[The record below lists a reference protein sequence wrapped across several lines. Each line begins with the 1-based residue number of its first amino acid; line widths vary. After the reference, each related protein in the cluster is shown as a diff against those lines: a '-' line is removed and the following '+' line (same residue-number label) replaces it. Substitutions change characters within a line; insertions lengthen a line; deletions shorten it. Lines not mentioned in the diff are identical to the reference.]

1 MPVNSSING
10 VKHNAKMQSGKV
22 INSGKF
28 FADTFS
34 HKKKAMIWMEMVR
47 VIILKYQRP

>member
-10 VKHNAKMQSGKV
+10 IKHNAKMQSGKV

-28 FADTFS
+28 FAETFS
-34 HKKKAMIWMEMVR
+34 HKKKAMMWMEMVR
-47 VIILKYQRP
+47 VMVL

>member
-1 MPVNSSING
+1 MPVNSSISG

-28 FADTFS
+28 FAETLS
-34 HKKKAMIWMEMVR
+34 HSQNAMMWMEMVR
-47 VIILKYQRP
+47 VIILKYQSP

>member
-1 MPVNSSING
+1 
-10 VKHNAKMQSGKV
+10 V

-28 FADTFS
+28 FAEILS
-34 HKKKAMIWMEMVR
+34 HKKKAMMWMEMVR